1 MIDAALNGYGIACI
15 PEDTVVEQIAAGDLV
30 QVLDDWSPVFAGY
43 YLFYPSRRQ
52 SLPAFRVVVD
62 ALRYSGARSAVPG

>member
-1 MIDAALNGYGIACI
+1 MIDASLNGLGIAYI

-43 YLFYPSRRQ
+43 
-52 SLPAFRVVVD
+52 
-62 ALRYSGARSAVPG
+62 